1 MEIHIPEPA
10 GSGSRYGGA
19 MPNARI
25 QDQVEALAREFA
37 ARVTRVVAQSIAEEV
52 EAALSR
58 HVRTGEAAPAA
69 APASAG
75 RGRRASA
82 SRRRAGSVERW
93 VPDRSARCVPNF
105 VIEATGLRTKQ
116 EIVAR
121 FGEHA
126 IFEKGQPAPAP
137 LRAGAAND

>member
-1 MEIHIPEPA
+1 MANP
-10 GSGSRYGGA
+10 
-19 MPNARI
+19 RI

-52 EAALSR
+52 EGALAR
-58 HVRTGEAAPAA
+58 HVRRDEPAA
-69 APASAG
+69 EPTAPPARG
-75 RGRRASA
+75 RGRGAA
-82 SRRRAGSVERW
+82 TRRRAGAVERW
-93 VPDRSARCVPNF
+93 VPDRAARRVPNF

-126 IFEKGQPAPAP
+126 IFEKGQPAPPP